1 METGDMFSQRLFRT
15 FILPVLHPST
25 HGSKKSS
32 VEPDDRPT
40 KCWRCDGH
48 TVCDLSIEIGG
59 GPAAE
64 STDAFGTWLVS
75 GNEVMLRHRC
85 APIGSHR
92 DAVETLPNC
101 DDSPSVGGTNG
112 GYGANDNDAERVDPR
127 ENEEDTIA
135 FCDSAGLMDCVIS
148 YDDLGDSGNDD

>member
-48 TVCDLSIEIGG
+48 TVCDLSIEIGDVPQSG
-59 GPAAE
+59 GNAPGFVPFLQE
-64 STDAFGTWLVS
+64 GS
-75 GNEVMLRHRC
+75 GLGIVDL
-85 APIGSHR
+85 PKSSHR